1 MLFKES
7 RFLCGK
13 KEAARDAFKSIG
25 LNACVFIPF
34 TSVSYILYLQIE
46 IIGVTLWDA
55 ARVNVLMLLR
65 FFKPLNESI
74 VTLNM

>member
-1 MLFKES
+1 MI
-7 RFLCGK
+7 RK
-13 KEAARDAFKSIG
+13 KEARDAFKSIG

-55 ARVNVLMLLR
+55 LWVTLWVNVLMLLR